1 MRRVQ
6 LGVGALCVLLG
17 CASHPAAL
25 EGFPPAISS
34 HQDPAADVSAYRT
47 YAYLQ
52 PLDTDE
58 ADGTRSRLSTLLI
71 EAVDRELAA
80 RGFRRADDPDLLVNF
95 DLQTAQRQAAAPPG
109 PPARYR
115 RARYRQWRGHEP
127 AALEYTEGTLSIDL
141 IDARSNAVVWE
152 GLAQGPMQ
160 GEPEQVTP
168 ERVRDVVS
176 LIFEHLPDAG
186 EP

>member
-1 MRRVQ
+1 MSGVRI
-6 LGVGALCVLLG
+6 GVGALCVLLG
-17 CASHPAAL
+17 CASHPAGL
-25 EGFPPAISS
+25 EGPPPAISS
-34 HQDPAADVSAYRT
+34 HQDPAADFSAYRT

-80 RGFRRADDPDLLVNF
+80 RGFRRTDAPALLVNF
-95 DLQTAQRQAAAPPG
+95 DLHTSQKQVAAPPA
-109 PPARYR
+109 PPTRYR

-127 AALEYTEGTLSIDL
+127 TALEYTEGTLSIDL

-152 GLAQGPMQ
+152 GLAQGPIQ
-160 GEPEQVTP
+160 GEPEQLAP

-176 LIFEHLPDAG
+176 RIFDYLPDAA